1 MKIAISM
8 MALSL
13 TLCGALAQA
22 QQPSNAQISAVKSS
36 CRGDYMNVCSGVPTG
51 TQKSLQCLQEH
62 SSQVSAGCQSALAAL
77 SAPSSTA
84 PASSAAPSSNAA
96 PSAPASAPA
105 ASQAPQMTPR
115 EQARLLR
122 TDCGPD
128 FQKFC
133 AGTPLGGGRAVAC
146 LKDHGS
152 SLSALCRSALM
163 AAAPK

>member
-1 MKIAISM
+1 MKIAISVM
-8 MALSL
+8 ILSL
-13 TLCGALAQA
+13 ALVGPLAHAQSSDA
-22 QQPSNAQISAVKSS
+22 KISAVKGA

-77 SAPSSTA
+77 AAPAATGASPAPAAASAPATST
-84 PASSAAPSSNAA
+84 P
-96 PSAPASAPA
+96 PSAPAAGSG
-105 ASQAPQMTPR
+105 PQMTPR
-115 EQARLLR
+115 AQMRLLR
-122 TDCGPD
+122 TDCSAD

-133 AGTPLGGGRAVAC
+133 PNTPLGGGRAMAC
-146 LKDHGS
+146 LKEHGS

>member
-22 QQPSNAQISAVKSS
+22 QQASDAQISAVKSS
-36 CRGDYMNVCSGVPTG
+36 CRGDYMSVCSGVPTG

-77 SAPSSTA
+77 SAPSSSG
-84 PASSAAPSSNAA
+84 PASSAAPSTSAA
-96 PSAPASAPA
+96 PSAPQSAPA
-105 ASQAPQMTPR
+105 GSQAPQMTPR

-133 AGTPLGGGRAVAC
+133 AGTPLGGGRAMAC